1 MVDMGDC
8 LSLRHGRRAAF
19 IAIILFLATLVGYLA
34 RMNISVALPFIAEDF
49 GWNQEQLGELG
60 GVLLGIFL
68 VGYGISNVFVSPLVD
83 YFGPRRGLLVTIA
96 LSSAFTLLA
105 GAVGFIYAMILISRI
120 LLGLSQGILYPSAS
134 KLTQAWFQPS
144 CRSRVNAIHLS
155 SGFVSALLAPI
166 LLLPLILL
174 TSWEVMFFIVAAA
187 GFVLLIPLWIYIR
200 DSPQGDRVFE
210 KPSPSRLISETVRS
224 IREALGIKGILLL
237 TIAFMTVNFVWWGLS
252 LWLPTYL
259 QMARGF
265 SIEELVWAASLPY
278 VGGIAGMIIGAWISD
293 RTGRR
298 ILLTTVFVFMCAVT
312 LFLVSITHGHWQ
324 VILVLGVLWFF
335 LGIAPVNVFAIL
347 QSMVPKELMS
357 SATGIMNGL
366 SNGLGFVGPMIIGT
380 AVAMTGNYDLGLMV
394 MALILLVGAAMFLTF
409 RRSDDSPS

>member
-1 MVDMGDC
+1 MGDC

-96 LSSAFTLLA
+96 LSSAFTLLT

-174 TSWEVMFFIVAAA
+174 TSWEVMFFIVAAV

-210 KPSPSRLISETVRS
+210 KPSLSRLISETVRS

-259 QMARGF
+259 EMARGF

-324 VILVLGVLWFF
+324 VILVLGALWFF

-394 MALILLVGAAMFLTF
+394 MALILLVGAVMFLTF
-409 RRSDDSPS
+409 RRSDDSLS

>member
-1 MVDMGDC
+1 MGDC

-96 LSSAFTLLA
+96 LSSAFTLLT

-174 TSWEVMFFIVAAA
+174 TSWEVMFFIVAAV

-210 KPSPSRLISETVRS
+210 KPSLSKLISETVRS

-259 QMARGF
+259 EMARGF
-265 SIEELVWAASLPY
+265 SIEELVWPLPSHTS
-278 VGGIAGMIIGAWISD
+278 GG
-293 RTGRR
+293 
-298 ILLTTVFVFMCAVT
+298 
-312 LFLVSITHGHWQ
+312 
-324 VILVLGVLWFF
+324 
-335 LGIAPVNVFAIL
+335 L
-347 QSMVPKELMS
+347 Q
-357 SATGIMNGL
+357 G
-366 SNGLGFVGPMIIGT
+366 
-380 AVAMTGNYDLGLMV
+380 
-394 MALILLVGAAMFLTF
+394 
-409 RRSDDSPS
+409 